1 MTDLKQY
8 LEMTTMMV
16 LATKDSEGNPYTA
29 NVYFGYNPDNYS
41 CYFISRLTREHSKQI
56 IENEAIAWSII
67 NTQQSWPRDSDKKW
81 LQFQWI
87 ARVLEWDESRQI
99 FEEFYLPRINF
110 QGLPEWH
117 HVFECKPTQVKIWDE
132 NLYGGDGKLIKF

>member
-67 NTQQSWPRDSDKKW
+67 NTQQS
-81 LQFQWI
+81 
-87 ARVLEWDESRQI
+87 
-99 FEEFYLPRINF
+99 
-110 QGLPEWH
+110 
-117 HVFECKPTQVKIWDE
+117 
-132 NLYGGDGKLIKF
+132 